1 MKPETTKPLV
11 TARQTAEATV
21 STGNTNQIPTTL
33 GPQLEDPQRVATA
46 KAVPA
51 VLAVASEVVVV
62 AAVVVAATAEINLT
76 TLVEELVAA
85 AITEAK
91 AMRTA
96 TSPLMHVVAATLA
109 IKSTRSAVKMLLK
122 QVTATASQP
131 IPRDFATCFFLRN

>member
-1 MKPETTKPLV
+1 
-11 TARQTAEATV
+11 
-21 STGNTNQIPTTL
+21 
-33 GPQLEDPQRVATA
+33 VATA